1 MPSPSAGSLVWTFPH
16 YQGSYEGAAD
26 GPVEI
31 VAAESI
37 FAVVMVME
45 EYFYGYDIDRPHQW
59 RPWIRVAT
67 PGGEQRVTYNAA
79 QGNGGQ
85 KVYLFPQFG
94 LVAVITAGAYNVQ
107 TPSNALMATAVL
119 PGLVQA
125 VENDE

>member
-1 MPSPSAGSLVWTFPH
+1 VLPAAWVHASL
-16 YQGSYEGAAD
+16 AAHSKVD
-26 GPVEI
+26 GTD
-31 VAAESI
+31 
-37 FAVVMVME
+37 
-45 EYFYGYDIDRPHQW
+45 YGYFWW

-67 PGGEQRVTYNAA
+67 PAGEQRVTYNAA

-85 KVYLFPQFG
+85 KIYLFPQFG

-125 VENDE
+125 LKNDE